1 MTALLTLFLTA
12 AAGIVHGVLADESAM
27 PDAPLLAVVEEGE
40 IHRAVEDFVRDRL
53 EGKLADGER
62 LDVHARWQGKVLL
75 ARSGVVDLKVR
86 PLSSEPFRGPT
97 MVRLEVLVD
106 GATQKVL
113 TVTADV
119 RFYRPVLVTTRSV
132 RRGTILYDDG
142 SVELVERDVTAARHG
157 FFTDMAELEGLRAR
171 RPIGFGDVVSRR
183 HVEEIPVVE
192 RGDDVLMTLTT
203 AHMQISTA
211 GVALQDGAV
220 GSRIR
225 VKNLDSGRIV
235 YGEVLDAD
243 TVRLGG
249 GGDG

>member
-1 MTALLTLFLTA
+1 MSLERHLAGNRVICRPVGLFDYQ
-12 AAGIVHGVLADESAM
+12 LA
-27 PDAPLLAVVEEGE
+27 
-40 IHRAVEDFVRDRL
+40 
-53 EGKLADGER
+53 GKLGDGER
-62 LDVHARWQGKVLL
+62 VDVHARWQGKVLL
-75 ARSGVVDLKVR
+75 ARSGVVDIEVR
-86 PLSSEPFRGPT
+86 TLSSEPLRGPT
-97 MVRLEVLVD
+97 MVRVVLLVD
-106 GATQKVL
+106 GTTRKVL

-119 RFYRPVLVTTRSV
+119 RFYKPVLVTTRSV
-132 RRGTILYDDG
+132 RRGTILRDDG
-142 SVELVERDVTAARHG
+142 SVELAERDVTSARHG
-157 FFTDMAELEGLRAR
+157 FFTELAQLEGLRAR

-183 HVEEIPVVE
+183 HMEKIPVIE
-192 RGDDVLMTLTT
+192 RGDDVQMTLTT

-249 GGDG
+249 GGEG